1 MWRLGLLRL
10 PATLPTTLRKSGGTK
25 AVSGLLWPRATVE
38 LRSAWTAERG
48 RPYASGYSSSET
60 ALDSSRPR
68 RGGPGPPPKNPRARG
83 PTFARPTNPL
93 QPTHLSLLPGP
104 DLFPPLPLG
113 EEILTKKH

>member
-48 RPYASGYSSSET
+48 RPYASGYSSSES

-68 RGGPGPPPKNPRARG
+68 RGRRDPPQTAPRAGALPLAPPHTRLI
-83 PTFARPTNPL
+83 PTI
-93 QPTHLSLLPGP
+93 LSLDGAPS
-104 DLFPPLPLG
+104 
-113 EEILTKKH
+113 